1 MQRSALR
8 TLWVVNS
15 EDFIDVEYVI
25 RRLLRCDSTEC
36 HALHSVGYVFFR
48 SCVLSHILCPGE
60 VLRPG
65 MVHRFPE
72 SEVVVEVVQAA
83 PEGVVE
89 LACYLEYAP

>member
-1 MQRSALR
+1 M
-8 TLWVVNS
+8 VNS

-25 RRLLRCDSTEC
+25 RRLLRCESTDC

-48 SCVLSHILCPGE
+48 SCVLAHIHGPAGS
-60 VLRPG
+60 VLRAG
-65 MVHRFPE
+65 MAHRFPE

-89 LACYLEYAP
+89 LVCYLEYVP